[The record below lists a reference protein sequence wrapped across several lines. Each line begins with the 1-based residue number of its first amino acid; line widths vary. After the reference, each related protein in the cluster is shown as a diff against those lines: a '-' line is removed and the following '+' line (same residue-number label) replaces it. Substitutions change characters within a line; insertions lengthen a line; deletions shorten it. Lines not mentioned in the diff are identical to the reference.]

1 MTDQSYIYGINTILD
16 TLKYDPEL
24 FIEIYMKENSDN
36 KRFKEI
42 IFLATEKNI
51 PIRKIPKSKLDK
63 LASTAKN
70 QGLAALIRH
79 KDKYDS
85 KSAIKYLDSLDN
97 PLVLILDGLE
107 DPRNIGACYRTANSS
122 GVDMVVI
129 PKNRV
134 SLDSPV
140 ISKVS
145 SGASELTNTAYISN
159 LSSFIKDLKKIG
171 IWICGTSDTAMTN
184 YNEIDFNQPIAIVIG
199 SEGKGIRHLTEKNCD
214 YLVSIPMRGQVDS
227 LNVSVACGILVYE
240 VLRQR
245 QYI

>member
-1 MTDQSYIYGINTILD
+1 MANQSYIYGINTVLD
-16 TLKYDPEL
+16 TLKYNSEL
-24 FIEIYMKENSDN
+24 FIEIYLKENSDN

-42 IFLATEKNI
+42 ILLATEKNI
-51 PIRKIPKSKLDK
+51 PLRNIPKSKLDK
-63 LASTAKN
+63 LTSTAKN

-79 KDKYDS
+79 KDKYNS
-85 KSAIKYLDSLDN
+85 KSAIKYLNSLNN

-171 IWICGTSDTAMTN
+171 IWVCGSSDTAMTN

-227 LNVSVACGILVYE
+227 LNVSVACGILLYE
-240 VLRQR
+240 ALRQR

>member
-1 MTDQSYIYGINTILD
+1 MSNQSYIYGINTVLD
-16 TLKYDPEL
+16 TLKYNSEL
-24 FIEIYMKENSDN
+24 FIEIYLKENSDN

-51 PIRKIPKSKLDK
+51 PLRNIPKSKLDK

-85 KSAIKYLDSLDN
+85 KSAIKYLNSLNN

-134 SLDSPV
+134 SLESPV

-171 IWICGTSDTAMTN
+171 IWICGSSDTAMTN

>member
-1 MTDQSYIYGINTILD
+1 MANQSYIYGINTVLD
-16 TLKYDPEL
+16 TLKYNSEL
-24 FIEIYMKENSDN
+24 FIEIYLKENSDN

-42 IFLATEKNI
+42 ILLATEKNI
-51 PIRKIPKSKLDK
+51 PLRNIPKSKLDK
-63 LASTAKN
+63 LTSTAKN

-79 KDKYDS
+79 KDKYNS
-85 KSAIKYLDSLDN
+85 KSAIKYLNSLNN

-171 IWICGTSDTAMTN
+171 IWVCGSSDTAMTN

-227 LNVSVACGILVYE
+227 LNVSVACGILLYE
-240 VLRQR
+240 ALRQR
-245 QYI
+245 EYI

>member
-1 MTDQSYIYGINTILD
+1 MANQSYIYGINTVLD
-16 TLKYDPEL
+16 TLKYNSEL
-24 FIEIYMKENSDN
+24 FIEIYLKENSDN

-42 IFLATEKNI
+42 ILLATEKNI
-51 PIRKIPKSKLDK
+51 PLRNIPKSKLDK

-79 KDKYDS
+79 KDKYNS
-85 KSAIKYLDSLDN
+85 KSAIKYLNSLNN

-171 IWICGTSDTAMTN
+171 IWVCGSSDTAMTN

-227 LNVSVACGILVYE
+227 LNVSVACGILLYE
-240 VLRQR
+240 ALRQR
-245 QYI
+245 EYI

>member
-1 MTDQSYIYGINTILD
+1 MANQSYIYGINTVLD
-16 TLKYDPEL
+16 TLKYNSKL
-24 FIEIYMKENSDN
+24 FIEIYLKENSDN

-42 IFLATEKNI
+42 ISLATEKNI
-51 PIRKIPKSKLDK
+51 PLRNIPKSKLDK
-63 LASTAKN
+63 LTSTAKN

-79 KDKYDS
+79 KDKYNS
-85 KSAIKYLDSLDN
+85 KSAIKYLNSLNN

-171 IWICGTSDTAMTN
+171 IWVCGSSDTAMTN

-227 LNVSVACGILVYE
+227 LNVSVACGILLYE
-240 VLRQR
+240 ALRQR
-245 QYI
+245 EYI

>member
-1 MTDQSYIYGINTILD
+1 MSNQSYIYGINTVLD
-16 TLKYDPEL
+16 TLKYNSEL
-24 FIEIYMKENSDN
+24 FIEIYLKENSDN

-42 IFLATEKNI
+42 IFLAAEKNI
-51 PIRKIPKSKLDK
+51 PLRNIPKSKLDK

-85 KSAIKYLDSLDN
+85 KSAIKYLNSLKN

-171 IWICGTSDTAMTN
+171 IWICGSSDTAMTN
-184 YNEIDFNQPIAIVIG
+184 YSEIDFNQPIAIVIG

>member
-1 MTDQSYIYGINTILD
+1 MSNQSYIYGINTVLD
-16 TLKYDPEL
+16 TLKYNSEL
-24 FIEIYMKENSDN
+24 FIEIYLKENSDN

-51 PIRKIPKSKLDK
+51 PLRNIPKSKLDK
-63 LASTAKN
+63 LASTSKN

-85 KSAIKYLDSLDN
+85 KSAIKYLNSLNN

-134 SLDSPV
+134 SLESPV

-171 IWICGTSDTAMTN
+171 IWICGSSDTAMTN

>member
-1 MTDQSYIYGINTILD
+1 MANQSYIYGINTVLD
-16 TLKYDPEL
+16 TLKYNSEL
-24 FIEIYMKENSDN
+24 FIEIYLKENSDN
-36 KRFKEI
+36 KRFNEI
-42 IFLATEKNI
+42 ILLATEKNI
-51 PIRKIPKSKLDK
+51 PLRNIPKSKLDK

-79 KDKYDS
+79 KDKYNS
-85 KSAIKYLDSLDN
+85 KSAIKYLNSLHN

-171 IWICGTSDTAMTN
+171 IWVCGSSDTAMTN

-227 LNVSVACGILVYE
+227 LNVSVACGILLYE
-240 VLRQR
+240 ALRQR
-245 QYI
+245 EYI

>member
-1 MTDQSYIYGINTILD
+1 MANQSYIYGINTVLD
-16 TLKYDPEL
+16 TLKYNSEL
-24 FIEIYMKENSDN
+24 FIEIYLKENSDN
-36 KRFKEI
+36 KRFNEI
-42 IFLATEKNI
+42 ILLATEKNI
-51 PIRKIPKSKLDK
+51 PLRNIPKSKLDK

-79 KDKYDS
+79 KDKYNS
-85 KSAIKYLDSLDN
+85 KSAIKYLNSLHN

-171 IWICGTSDTAMTN
+171 IWICGSSDTAMTN
-184 YNEIDFNQPIAIVIG
+184 YNEIDMNQPIAIVIG

-227 LNVSVACGILVYE
+227 LNVSVACGILLYE
-240 VLRQR
+240 ALRQR

>member
-1 MTDQSYIYGINTILD
+1 MANQSYIYGINTILD
-16 TLKYDPEL
+16 TLKYNSEL
-24 FIEIYMKENSDN
+24 FVEIYMKENSDN
-36 KRFKEI
+36 KRFKEVV
-42 IFLATEKNI
+42 FLATEKNI
-51 PIRKIPKSKLDK
+51 PLRYIPKSKIDK

-70 QGLAALIRH
+70 QGLVAFIRH
-79 KDKYDS
+79 KDKYNS
-85 KSAIKYLDSLDN
+85 KSAIKYLNSLDK

-171 IWICGTSDTAMTN
+171 VWICGSSDTAATN